1 MQKLLVLLTLLVLTA
16 PVFAKEYKIEIAT
29 PADEGWWGGLC
40 VDGSEMPFSG
50 AKKFSRNLFGDNAG
64 NQATPLLVSNKG
76 RYVWSEQPIAYTFG
90 DGKLVVTSQHG
101 EIKTGKAGETLRTA
115 FLHCSKNFF
124 PANGKMPDPLLF
136 THPQYNTW
144 IELMYEQ
151 NEKDIRK
158 YSQAIVDNGY
168 PTGVLMIDDNW
179 QSNYGDWTFS
189 KKRFDDPKAMMKKLH
204 SQGFKL
210 MLWVCPFVMENAKS
224 YPELAS
230 QGLLLLNKEKKP
242 AMIKWW
248 NGKSALL
255 DLSNPKARDW
265 FNAELDKLVKDYDA
279 DGFKLDAGDTKFYRG
294 ELVSFKPTLPN
305 EHTMHFAR
313 IGLKYPLNEYRA
325 SWKMAGLPLAQRL
338 RDKGHRWGDL
348 EKLIPDAIAQGL
360 MGYAFT
366 CPDMIGGGEYRSFLN
381 AKSIDQELI
390 VRSAQCSALMAM
402 MQFSVAPW
410 RILNDENQKICL
422 AMAKL
427 HTKMG
432 PKILELAKEAAKTG
446 EPIVRSLEY
455 QFPGKGYASIKD
467 QFLLGE
473 NILVAPVT
481 KKGARSRKVVLPD
494 GTWKGDDGSVVVG
507 PKTIEIEVPLTRLP
521 YYERGE

>member
-1 MQKLLVLLTLLVLTA
+1 
-16 PVFAKEYKIEIAT
+16 
-29 PADEGWWGGLC
+29 
-40 VDGSEMPFSG
+40 
-50 AKKFSRNLFGDNAG
+50 
-64 NQATPLLVSNKG
+64 
-76 RYVWSEQPIAYTFG
+76 
-90 DGKLVVTSQHG
+90 
-101 EIKTGKAGETLRTA
+101 
-115 FLHCSKNFF
+115 
-124 PANGKMPDPLLF
+124 
-136 THPQYNTW
+136 
-144 IELMYEQ
+144 
-151 NEKDIRK
+151 
-158 YSQAIVDNGY
+158 
-168 PTGVLMIDDNW
+168 
-179 QSNYGDWTFS
+179 
-189 KKRFDDPKAMMKKLH
+189 MKKLH

-210 MLWVCPFVMENAKS
+210 MLWVCPYVMENAKS